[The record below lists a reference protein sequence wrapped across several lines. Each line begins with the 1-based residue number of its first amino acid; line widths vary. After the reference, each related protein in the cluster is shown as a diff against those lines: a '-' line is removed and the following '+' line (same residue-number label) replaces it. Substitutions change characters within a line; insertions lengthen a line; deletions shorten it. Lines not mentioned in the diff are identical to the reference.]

1 MKAIRNAVNLSTG
14 RLLRFL
20 KPVKLTV
27 NRLRVGGVKFAKGVY
42 TTAEINARVGVDV
55 AVNSLA
61 ASDDNSGSVEVLKNP
76 FGLSLV
82 VR

>member
-27 NRLRVGGVKFAKGVY
+27 NRLRVGGVKFAKGIY
-42 TTAEINARVGVDV
+42 TTSEINERVGVDV